1 MKQIEL
7 DAAKR
12 VRSMKPDLVL
22 IAVPRTAAAA
32 SPEEFIHSYSW
43 IMNHSLSFSH
53 RQWDCV
59 VIHPTVADVAEARH
73 DALVRR
79 LVRAQDLHL
88 VDRPAD
94 SRSGPTEVL
103 QTWFGLQLKLQS
115 K

>member
-1 MKQIEL
+1 
-7 DAAKR
+7 
-12 VRSMKPDLVL
+12 MKPDLVL
-22 IAVPRTAAAA
+22 IAVPRTAAAD
-32 SPEEFIHSYSW
+32 SREDFIHSYSW

-59 VIHPTVADVAEARH
+59 VIHPSVAAVADVAEARQ

-88 VDRPAD
+88 VDRPKD
-94 SRSGPTEVL
+94 SRAGPTEIL
-103 QTWFGLQLKLQS
+103 QEWLGLQLKLQS